1 MKQRFSL
8 LVLAVSGLFLTLAAP
23 AKAGAPAKAPKL
35 VMLAFSAD
43 WCGSCK
49 ALAPKL
55 KKAMEASKSLP
66 VTYLKYDMTSEATR
80 AASEK
85 AIAKVLKGK
94 AWKSYEGMTGFAAVF
109 ATKDGKELTKFS
121 NAQTPEIIAA
131 KIKDLAGKS

>member
-1 MKQRFSL
+1 MSKRPFQL
-8 LVLAVSGLFLTLAAP
+8 LAAILGLTFLG
-23 AKAGAPAKAPKL
+23 GAQASAAAPKSPKL

-66 VTYLKYDMTSEATR
+66 VTYLKYDMTSETTR

-94 AWKSYEGMTGFAAVF
+94 VWKSYEGMTGFAAVF
-109 ATKDGKELTKFS
+109 AAKDGKELTKFN
-121 NAQTPEIIAA
+121 NAQTPEAIAA